1 MRQRVDAGGAEYI
14 RLESFLKLQGLAET
28 GGQAKLIITSGA
40 VSVNGNIDRRRGR
53 KLKQGDVV
61 SLEDVSMPVD
71 FTADE
76 DEEPQVLG

>member
-1 MRQRVDAGGAEYI
+1 MRQRVDADGAEYI

-28 GGQAKLIITSGA
+28 GGQAKLIIASGT
-40 VSVNGNIDRRRGR
+40 VSVNGDIDKRRGR

-61 SLEDVSMPVD
+61 SLDDISMPVD

-76 DEEPQVLG
+76 SEQPQVLG